1 MLETLRNCWR
11 VPELRKK
18 ILYTLGMLLIYR
30 LAGVIPVAGID
41 VAAVQASMSRF
52 SVLDFM
58 SMMTGNQ
65 FSNMTIM
72 AMGITPYINSSIIMQ
87 LLTVAI
93 PALERLQKE
102 GEEGRKKIAQ
112 YTRYLTVVLGFI
124 QAVGLVYGLG
134 GMREKTFMSGL
145 VIGLSMAAG
154 STLSMWIGEHI
165 TENGVGNGVSLLIF
179 AGIITNL
186 FTWTTQGVASL
197 VSGAN
202 LISWITMLAVLVVAL
217 VMIVS
222 VTFVDMGERRIPVQ
236 YAKRVVGRKMMGG
249 QSTHIPMK
257 VNSTGVLPLIF
268 AYSIMQF
275 PGTIMGFWPESSLSI
290 WWNNQF
296 LSGVWYQ
303 VVVGLMILFF
313 AYFYTSIT
321 FNPVEISKNLQQNG
335 GIIPGIRQGKP
346 TSDYLSRTSSRITL
360 FGGVFLAVLAT
371 IPTFATRLLS
381 TSVPFA
387 ATSLLIAVSVALE
400 TTRSLESQLL
410 MRHYKGFL

>member
-18 ILYTLGMLLIYR
+18 ILYTLIMLLIYR

-41 VAAVQASMSRF
+41 VEAVQASMSRF
-52 SVLDFM
+52 SLLDFM

-93 PALERLQKE
+93 PYLERLQKE

-154 STLSMWIGEHI
+154 SALSMWIGERI

-179 AGIITNL
+179 SGIITNL
-186 FTWTTQGVASL
+186 FTWTSQGVASL

-202 LISWITMLAVLVVAL
+202 LISWIAMVAVLAVAL
-217 VMIVS
+217 IMIVS
-222 VTFVDMGERRIPVQ
+222 VTFVDMGERRVPVQ
-236 YAKRVVGRKMMGG
+236 YAKRVVGRRMMGG

-275 PGTIMGFWPESSLSI
+275 PGTIMGFFPNAPIST
-290 WWNNQF
+290 WWNSQF
-296 LSGVWYQ
+296 LNGVWYQ
-303 VVVGLMILFF
+303 VAVGLMILFF

-346 TSDYLSRTSSRITL
+346 TSDYLSRISSRVTL
-360 FGGVFLAVLAT
+360 FGGVFLAVLAV

>member
-18 ILYTLGMLLIYR
+18 ILYTLGMLLVYR

-41 VAAVQASMSRF
+41 VAAVQASMARF
-52 SVLDFM
+52 SLLDFM

-112 YTRYLTVVLGFI
+112 YTRYLTVVLGFV

-165 TENGVGNGVSLLIF
+165 TEKGVGNGVSLLIF
-179 AGIITNL
+179 SGIITNL

-197 VSGAN
+197 VTGAN
-202 LISWITMLAVLVVAL
+202 LISWIAMLAVLAVAL

-275 PGTIMGFWPESSLSI
+275 PGTIMGFWPNAPISE

-296 LSGVWYQ
+296 LRGVWYQ